1 MQRPT
6 RGFTT
11 VADRRPYCLN
21 VLLLLATVRH
31 HRRRLGS
38 ILHLKARYRLVGSRR
53 RSLCPTAV
61 RGALVYFSL

>member
-11 VADRRPYCLN
+11 VADHRPYFPN

-31 HRRRLGS
+31 HLRLGS

-53 RSLCPTAV
+53 RSLRLIAV
-61 RGALVYFSL
+61 PGASVYFSL